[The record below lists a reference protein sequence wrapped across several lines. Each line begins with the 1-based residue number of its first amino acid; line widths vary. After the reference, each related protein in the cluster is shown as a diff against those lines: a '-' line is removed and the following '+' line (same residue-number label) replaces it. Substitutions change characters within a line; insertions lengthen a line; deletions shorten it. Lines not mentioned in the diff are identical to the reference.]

1 MIASVHVADVGVPA
15 ASGSRGR
22 LRPWGR
28 SPDCATRTSLLAAPL
43 GGSVMPSPQFGRAA
57 VVAFWDD
64 DDSLDRFLSDDP
76 LAAKFASG
84 WHVRL
89 EPLRTHGSWPG
100 LADDLPKDRN
110 VEHEGP
116 VAALTMGRPRASQ
129 LIRFLRTS
137 SKAENS
143 AVGAPGLTWATG
155 LARPLSFVSTCSL
168 WESTPASST
177 YAYGNRDRVRPRRDR
192 ERCCQSVSSRAG
204 VHPLPPVRVS
214 RSARR
219 QEPPRRELALTD
231 LASPPATDANP
242 QQTRLR
248 AATRREI
255 LIKAACE

>member
-15 ASGSRGR
+15 ALRISRKAPPAGSIAG
-22 LRPWGR
+22 LRN
-28 SPDCATRTSLLAAPL
+28 ANVALAAPL

-57 VVAFWDD
+57 LVAFWED

-100 LADDLPKDRN
+100 LAADLPKDRN

-129 LIRFLRTS
+129 LIRFLRAS

-168 WESTPASST
+168 WESTRALST
-177 YAYGNRDRVRPRRDR
+177 YAYGNRDRAHPDAIA
-192 ERCCQSVSSRAG
+192 SG
-204 VHPLPPVRVS
+204 V
-214 RSARR
+214 
-219 QEPPRRELALTD
+219 
-231 LASPPATDANP
+231 ANP
-242 QQTRLR
+242 FHHEQAFIRFRPYASQGRLDGKNPL
-248 AATRREI
+248 AESWLSPI
-255 LIKAACE
+255 